1 MGEHGTGRPAS
12 LISPASKPGIIGG
25 NMKRFAAQFVGLLAW
40 TSLFAFP
47 ATAGIPQELDALKAR
62 VTVVESRLGIVEAL
76 AAALVS
82 ENTTQASQIAAQASQ
97 IAALQAEKLPV
108 GTIITYTSETPPPGF
123 LECDGSQ
130 RSRADY
136 AALFAV
142 VGTAFGGGDGA
153 LTFNLPDLR
162 ARFLRGWAHGSP
174 LDPHRDFR
182 FPIYFG
188 GINGD
193 RVGSYQHH
201 DVGPHSHNVNAGILN
216 PFGGFNSITGGNA
229 LGFATGFTDNNFG
242 SETRPVNAGVMF
254 AIKY

>member
-136 AALFAV
+136 ATLFAV
-142 VGTAFGGGDGA
+142 VGTAFGAGDGA

-162 ARFLRGWAHGSP
+162 GRFLRGWAHGTGW
-174 LDPHRDFR
+174 DPDRNIR
-182 FPIYFG
+182 FQIYSG
-188 GINGD
+188 GISGD
-193 RVGSYQHH
+193 HVGSYQYHE
-201 DVGPHSHNVNAGILN
+201 VGQHFHYVTTGALN
-216 PFGGFNSITGGNA
+216 PFGNFNAITGGNA
-229 LGFATGFTDNNFG
+229 IGFATGYTEYNFG